1 MSEFQVSIR
10 VEVGDGT
17 EIVVS
22 VDAGM
27 MGNRYF
33 VHQQF
38 TDAAIKA
45 TSQIEEMLVAR
56 YGKLQAND
64 TLPHPG
70 SRSHSKTR
78 GD

>member
-1 MSEFQVSIR
+1 MSNFQVSIR

-38 TDAAIKA
+38 TEAAIKA

-56 YGKLQAND
+56 YGTLKD
-64 TLPHPG
+64 TG
-70 SRSHSKTR
+70 TQ
-78 GD
+78 